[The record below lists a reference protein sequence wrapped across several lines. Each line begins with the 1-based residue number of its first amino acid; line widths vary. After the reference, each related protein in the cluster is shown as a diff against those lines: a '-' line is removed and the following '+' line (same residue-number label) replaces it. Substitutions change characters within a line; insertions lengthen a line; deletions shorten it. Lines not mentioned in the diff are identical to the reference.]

1 MHAFDYETPATLAEA
16 IAQMARHDGR
26 ARPLAGGTDLIDQ
39 MRIGRHSPELLIDV
53 KKIAELSVLAVDAEG
68 LHVGAA
74 VPCYRIYGN
83 ATVVARF
90 TALAESCRII
100 GGIQIQSRAS
110 VGGNL
115 CNSGPAADTT
125 PSMIVLRGVCV
136 VAGPGGAREVPVE
149 SFCTGPG
156 ENVLQSGELLVEIR
170 FPPRAE
176 RSGSHYRRMIPRNEM
191 DIAVVGVGASVELDE
206 TGQGFVSARIA
217 LGAVA
222 PTPLL
227 AEAASAALVGQPVND
242 RTIATAADAARAI
255 VAPITDMRGTREYRM
270 HATGVLV
277 NRVVQAAVARAR
289 GETVAYRPGH

>member
-1 MHAFDYETPATLAEA
+1 
-16 IAQMARHDGR
+16 
-26 ARPLAGGTDLIDQ
+26 
-39 MRIGRHSPELLIDV
+39 
-53 KKIAELSVLAVDAEG
+53 
-68 LHVGAA
+68 
-74 VPCYRIYGN
+74 
-83 ATVVARF
+83 
-90 TALAESCRII
+90 
-100 GGIQIQSRAS
+100 
-110 VGGNL
+110 
-115 CNSGPAADTT
+115 
-125 PSMIVLRGVCV
+125 
-136 VAGPGGAREVPVE
+136 
-149 SFCTGPG
+149 
-156 ENVLQSGELLVEIR
+156 
-170 FPPRAE
+170 
-176 RSGSHYRRMIPRNEM
+176 M

-289 GETVAYRPGH
+289 GEAVAYRPGH